1 MILQVKH
8 IILAKFVQTAE
19 IAVQILQVIDRHKF
33 IWYNKNNK
41 SNQGG
46 QDYEKQR
53 FTIIAA

>member
-8 IILAKFVQTAE
+8 IVLAKFVQTAE
-19 IAVQILQVIDRHKF
+19 IAVRIMQVVDRYKF

-46 QDYEKQR
+46 RDYEKQR
-53 FTIIAA
+53 FTVIAA